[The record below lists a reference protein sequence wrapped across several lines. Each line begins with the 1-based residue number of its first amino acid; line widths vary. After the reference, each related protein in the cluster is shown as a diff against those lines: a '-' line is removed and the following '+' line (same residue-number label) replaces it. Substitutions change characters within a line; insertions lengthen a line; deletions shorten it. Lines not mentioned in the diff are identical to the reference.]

1 MAPLFR
7 IFGSLRGIRWE
18 SRRRKI
24 NVATSECSYPTCAP
38 SQDFPHLE
46 ELVTACGFS
55 VAGFDRPPFARRGG
69 GGVGLVVLAVDSFSD
84 SLSERPDLCV
94 LSGEDR
100 PVRSGVD
107 TSDRSV
113 PSNTGCHK
121 KTYWFGR
128 LSPT

>member
-69 GGVGLVVLAVDSFSD
+69 GGAGLVVLAV
-84 SLSERPDLCV
+84 
-94 LSGEDR
+94 EDR
-100 PVRSGVD
+100 KSTRLNFSH
-107 TSDRSV
+107 
-113 PSNTGCHK
+113 PSNSLAVFC
-121 KTYWFGR
+121 
-128 LSPT
+128 